1 MFFDK
6 YKRVNF
12 VPNRVRD
19 VNCYIMS
26 LPENYIDRDVVKHF
40 ASLINDVEAEPFTIL
55 MSGADLWDIVN
66 KFGLKDWLPDWI
78 SLKSETD
85 FGLLRVDKGF
95 VDRMIDFS
103 KSEKAILT
111 IKEQYLSLPG
121 SQSNLKGQMESGA
134 DIRIVDD
141 ILGAMVVASKKRR
154 NKVLFAITGY
164 EDEALVTAAGLAKA
178 KTVGFRNFFVFQQHF
193 QTPGIINTF
202 ASNNN
207 IDGFMI
213 PLKVGLNTGPG
224 AYSSISLTYNKG
236 VVISGYEPAEIMQ
249 SVWMLISQKLDKK
262 PATVF
267 QRTKEVSD
275 EVINRSRWM
284 IEEVFEPADLLFN
297 DGAIVNA
304 GAFKIREKYSAFDAN
319 LL

>member
-1 MFFDK
+1 MPD
-6 YKRVNF
+6 RVG
-12 VPNRVRD
+12 D

-55 MSGADLWDIVN
+55 MPGADLRNIVQ
-66 KFGLKDWLPDWI
+66 KYELEDWLPDWI

-85 FGLLRVDKGF
+85 FGVFCEDTDF

-111 IKEQYLSLPG
+111 IKEHYLSLPG
-121 SQSNLKGQMESGA
+121 SQSNLKDQMESGA

-154 NKVLFAITGY
+154 NKVLYAITGY

-178 KTVGFRNFFVFQQHF
+178 KTVGFRNFFVFQQHC
-193 QTPGIINTF
+193 QMPGIIKAL
-202 ASNNN
+202 ASGKHN
-207 IDGFMI
+207 IDGFII

-249 SVWMLISQKLDKK
+249 SVWMLISQKLENK

-284 IEEVFEPADLLFN
+284 IEEVFEPADLLFK
-297 DGAIVNA
+297 DGTIVNA